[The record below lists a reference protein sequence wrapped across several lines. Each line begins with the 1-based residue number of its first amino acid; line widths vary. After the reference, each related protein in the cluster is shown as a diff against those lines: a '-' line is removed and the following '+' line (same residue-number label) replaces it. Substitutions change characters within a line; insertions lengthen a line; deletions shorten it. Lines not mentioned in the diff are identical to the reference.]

1 MDKVALRFLLRER
14 RALIAPEDHGL
25 SRPTRQGRR
34 APGLSQAQVD
44 QLLHRAPDTYGRLES
59 GRYPNPP
66 LDLLE
71 DVARLLGMNEHD
83 WVALWRYALGQDP
96 PYPLHPRSGEVVSGA
111 WQEVLDGV
119 SHMAY
124 VSDRSWN
131 LLAHNE
137 PFAALFPGRCVPE
150 NTMRWMTVDP
160 EARVMLP
167 RWETAWAPLVLP
179 QLRAARAADPG
190 DPVLAGIEREVL
202 ADPVAARIYE
212 SAGAYLRPVEG
223 ERPVQHAERGPGWVS
238 VCAAQPMAAP
248 RARLIILPFRAGEE
262 PAVRRT
268 RPLRA
273 RPWGGPRPGP
283 DQRPD
288 QERRP
293 GPDRRRPVHR
303 PRRP

>member
-1 MDKVALRFLLRER
+1 M
-14 RALIAPEDHGL
+14 
-25 SRPTRQGRR
+25 
-34 APGLSQAQVD
+34 
-44 QLLHRAPDTYGRLES
+44 
-59 GRYPNPP
+59 
-66 LDLLE
+66 
-71 DVARLLGMNEHD
+71 ARLLGMNEHD

-124 VSDRSWN
+124 ISDRSWN

-137 PFAALFPGRCVPE
+137 PFAALFPGRRVPE
-150 NTMRWMTVDP
+150 NTMRWMAVARRP
-160 EARVMLP
+160 RVMLP

-202 ADPVAARIYE
+202 ADPAAARIYG

-223 ERPVQHAERGPGWVS
+223 ERPVHHAERGPGWVS

-248 RARLIILPFRAGEE
+248 RARLIVLPFRPGEE
-262 PAVRRT
+262 PPAAAPGPCGLGPAAASARAPTSGPT
-268 RPLRA
+268 RS
-273 RPWGGPRPGP
+273 GGPGRSAGRPGLP
-283 DQRPD
+283 APGGHSGGPGGYPAGHGRRRALSARTQPLHRPHH
-288 QERRP
+288 
-293 GPDRRRPVHR
+293 RRRPR
-303 PRRP
+303 RLACGGRALPAGGQPRLPVGEPLAGGAAAAGP

>member
-14 RALIAPEDHGL
+14 RALIAPESHGL

-34 APGLSQAQVD
+34 APGLSQAQID

-66 LDLLE
+66 VDLLE

-96 PYPLHPRSGEVVSGA
+96 PHPLHPRAGEVVAGV
-111 WQEVLDGV
+111 WQEALDGMA
-119 SHMAY
+119 HMAY

-131 LLAHNE
+131 LLAFNE
-137 PFAALFPGRCVPE
+137 PFAALFPGRRVPD
-150 NTMRWMTVDP
+150 NTMRWMAVDP
-160 EARVMLP
+160 EARAVLT

-179 QLRAARAADPG
+179 QLRAALAAEPG
-190 DPVLAGIEREVL
+190 NPTLCGIVKEVL
-202 ADPVAARIYE
+202 DDPVAARIYE
-212 SAGAYLRPVEG
+212 SASAYVHPDGG
-223 ERPVQHAERGPGWVS
+223 ERPVCHAERGPGWVS

-248 RARLIILPFRAGEE
+248 RARLVILPFRPAGR
-262 PAVRRT
+262 PRARP

-273 RPWGGPRPGP
+273 RPAAPSRDGAS
-283 DQRPD
+283 
-288 QERRP
+288 
-293 GPDRRRPVHR
+293 
-303 PRRP
+303 